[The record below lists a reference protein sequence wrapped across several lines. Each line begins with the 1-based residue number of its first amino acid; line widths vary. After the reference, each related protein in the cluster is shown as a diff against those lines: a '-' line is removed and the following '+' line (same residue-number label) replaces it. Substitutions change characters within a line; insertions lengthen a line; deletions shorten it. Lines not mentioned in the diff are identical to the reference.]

1 MSTDPTVERALAY
14 AACGW
19 PVFPCQPGSKQP
31 ATRHGFL
38 DATTDPDHIR
48 WWWRRVPGAN
58 LAIATGTPG
67 PDVLDVDQH
76 GAAGSGYPA
85 LNKLARAG
93 LTRDAGAVVATPH
106 GGLHLYYAGTGQSCG
121 KLPAHHLDFRSR
133 GGYVL
138 APPSQVDG
146 RPYRVVR
153 HQPQAAEISWDTAVR
168 LLDPQRETGHRPAIR
183 EPGGDLSHLAGWVAR
198 LTEGNRNDGLFWA
211 ACRAAEADDD
221 TVLGQLADAARQ
233 AGLGGREITAT
244 IASARRTTSR
254 QPQPQAQTRAPGRQ
268 AGPADTEPGLASG
281 QAGWEL
287 TS

>member
-1 MSTDPTVERALAY
+1 MNPDPTVERALAY

-19 PVFPCQPGSKQP
+19 PVFPCQPGSKLP

-48 WWWRRVPGAN
+48 WWWRRIPGAN

-85 LNKLARAG
+85 LNRLTRAG

-106 GGLHLYYAGTGQSCG
+106 GGLHLYYGGTAQGCG
-121 KLPAHHLDFRSR
+121 KLPAQHLDFRSN

-146 RPYRVVR
+146 RTYRVIR
-153 HQPQAAEISWDTAVR
+153 HQPEAGQFAWDAAVR
-168 LLDPQRETGHRPAIR
+168 LLDPQRETGPRRAVR
-183 EPGGDLSHLAGWVAR
+183 EADGNADLSHLAGWVAR

-211 ACRAAEADDD
+211 ACRAAEAGDD
-221 TVLGQLADAARQ
+221 TVLGQLAQAARE

-244 IASARRTTSR
+244 IASARRTTAR
-254 QPQPQAQTRAPGRQ
+254 QPQQNEPGRQ
-268 AGPADTEPGLASG
+268 AGLADTEHGQASG
-281 QAGWEL
+281 QAGWECA
-287 TS
+287 S

>member
-14 AACGW
+14 ASCGW
-19 PVFPCQPGSKQP
+19 PVFPCRPGSKQP

-38 DATTDPDHIR
+38 DATTDPDHIS
-48 WWWRRVPGAN
+48 WWWRRDPGAN

-76 GAAGSGYPA
+76 GAAGSGYAA
-85 LNKLARAG
+85 LNRLVRAG

-106 GGLHLYYAGTGQSCG
+106 GGLHLYYAGTDQGCG
-121 KLPAHHLDFRSR
+121 KLPARHLDFRSR

-146 RPYRVVR
+146 RAYRVIR
-153 HQPQAAEISWDTAVR
+153 HQPQAGPFAWDAAVR
-168 LLDPQRETGHRPAIR
+168 LLDPARQPGPRPGIR

-211 ACRAAEADDD
+211 ACRAAEAGDD
-221 TVLGQLADAARQ
+221 TTLGRLAEAARQ

-244 IASARRTTSR
+244 IASARRTVTR
-254 QPQPQAQTRAPGRQ
+254 QPQLKTQTRDPGRQ
-268 AGPADTEPGLASG
+268 AEPAGTERGPADG
-281 QAGWEL
+281 QRGWEL

>member
-14 AACGW
+14 ASCGW

-38 DATTDPDHIR
+38 DATTDPDRIR
-48 WWWRRVPGAN
+48 WWWRVPGAN
-58 LAIATGTPG
+58 LAIATGIPG

-76 GAAGSGYPA
+76 GEAGSGYPA
-85 LNKLARAG
+85 LNRLARAG

-106 GGLHLYYAGTGQSCG
+106 GGLHLYYAGSGQGCG
-121 KLPAHHLDFRSR
+121 KLPAHHLDYRSR

-146 RPYRVVR
+146 RAYRVVR
-153 HQPQAAEISWDTAVR
+153 HQPQAGPFEWDAAVR
-168 LLDPQRETGHRPAIR
+168 LLDPQREIGPRPALR

-211 ACRAAEADDD
+211 ACRAAEAGDD
-221 TVLGQLADAARQ
+221 TTLGRLADAARE

-244 IASARRTTSR
+244 IASARRTASR
-254 QPQPQAQTRAPGRQ
+254 QPQQREPGRQ
-268 AGPADTEPGLASG
+268 AGPVDTELGLVGRHSK
-281 QAGWEL
+281 
-287 TS
+287 